1 MVGALSWRMGRF
13 SQFCLTLFAPWLA
26 PLLRQ
31 VVLCRVVVATVMVLG
46 TGHLLGYTL
55 WPCLFANVTG
65 LPCPGCGM
73 TRAMGALVRGE
84 GSTAMQF
91 HPFAPGF
98 LALGL
103 LVALVAL
110 TPRNLHGGLVRIIER
125 LEVKTRAPTFFLLA
139 AVIYG
144 LLRMGGL
151 CSNPS
156 MVNPAPTRPWFQE
169 RRSAGR

>member
-1 MVGALSWRMGRF
+1 MCRSR
-13 SQFCLTLFAPWLA
+13 QFWTTLFTPWLA

-31 VVLCRVVVATVMVLG
+31 VVLCRGLTVTMMVLG
-46 TGHLLGYTL
+46 AFHLLGYSL

-73 TRAMGALVRGE
+73 TRAVGALIRGDW
-84 GSTAMQF
+84 SAAVQF

-98 LALGL
+98 VLLAL
-103 LVALVAL
+103 LVVFIAAA
-110 TPRNLHGGLVRIIER
+110 PRKLRDRLGSIIER
-125 LEVKTRAPTFFLLA
+125 MEVKTRIPTFFLLA

-156 MVNPAPTRPWFQE
+156 VVNPAPVRPWFQE
-169 RRSAGR
+169 RWSGGR